1 MPELLR
7 FQREFIAAVENPAYD
22 TVAISGPRSL
32 GKTFISSHVLARC
45 MTPGDVL
52 NQPGRE
58 YVLGAASLEQAR
70 LTFQFI
76 RETLEPT
83 GEYRWID
90 SSTRLGA
97 THKATNTKLRAISSN
112 AKTSFGL
119 VGVPVVCIDEPG
131 SLEVVGGQLL
141 ADSLFT
147 AQGKVGSKL
156 KLILAGTL
164 APVAT
169 KAGHWWWE
177 LVMAGTNKS
186 THVQHFKG
194 DTEGWDSWPVIKRAN
209 PLVMVDS
216 GFRRKLLEERDAARV
231 DTRLKARFLSY
242 RLNIPSG
249 DESTVLL
256 SVPDYQKVTARAVPE
271 RSGRPIVGIDLGGGR
286 AWSAAV
292 ALWSNGRVEALAVA
306 PGIPDLGEQERR
318 DRVPQHTYQKLKDSG
333 SLRVAEGLKVQPPA
347 QVWEMVKETWGR
359 PQLIVCDRFR
369 LPELEDATR
378 RERARLEPRISR
390 WSEAAFDIR
399 SLRQMALDGP
409 LSVDVDSRALLGV
422 SLSGSMVRND
432 DQGNTRLIKDG
443 TNNQARDDV
452 AAALVLAAGA
462 MARKPKRTGVRS
474 LGLVG

>member
-7 FQREFIAAVENPAYD
+7 FQREFIAAVEDERYD

-32 GKTFISSHVLARC
+32 GKTFIAAHVLARC

-76 RETLEPT
+76 REALEPT

-97 THKATNTKLRAISSN
+97 THVKSNTKLRAISSN

-119 VGVPVVCIDEPG
+119 VGVPVVVVDEPG

-186 THVQHFKG
+186 THVQHFHG
-194 DTEGWDSWPVIKRAN
+194 ETEGRDSWAVIKRAN

-271 RSGRPIVGIDLGGGR
+271 RVGRPIVGVDLGGGR

-292 ALWSNGRVEALAVA
+292 ALWSNGRVEAIAVA

-333 SLRVAEGLKVQPPA
+333 LLRVAEGLKVQPPA
-347 QVWEMVKETWGR
+347 QVWAMVKEAWGK
-359 PQLIVCDRFR
+359 PQLLVCDRFR
-369 LPELEDATR
+369 LAELEDATR
-378 RERARLEPRISR
+378 RERARLEPRVSR

-432 DQGNTRLIKDG
+432 DQGNTCLVKDG

-462 MARKPKRTGVRS
+462 MARKPKRTGIRS
-474 LGLVG
+474 LGLA